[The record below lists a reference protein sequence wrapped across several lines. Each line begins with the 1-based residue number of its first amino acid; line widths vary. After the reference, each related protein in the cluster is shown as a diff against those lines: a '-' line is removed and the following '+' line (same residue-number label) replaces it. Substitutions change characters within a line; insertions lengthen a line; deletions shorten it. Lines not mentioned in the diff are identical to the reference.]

1 MIEMSADATTPMLET
16 AFAQLD
22 EIAEEGSS
30 TTVRLLASNSQCNS
44 RGMLTLCL
52 LLQIPT
58 LDFSEFLAGV
68 PEQRFF
74 RYGGSLTTPPCS
86 ETVEWYVAE
95 KAIPLSVGAY
105 RSLRTS
111 TKANNRNTQNAP
123 GQPSV
128 LTLAAEG
135 GIASAAGLSEFVVG
149 AEAPAAE
156 AHKSEG
162 ESAQAETAV
171 PVVENV
177 VEAAPLSASPS
188 NTAVAAATIA
198 VVATPAAGIRHNPLV
213 PVKRMRR
220 IR

>member
-1 MIEMSADATTPMLET
+1 M
-16 AFAQLD
+16 
-22 EIAEEGSS
+22 
-30 TTVRLLASNSQCNS
+30 QCNS
-44 RGMLTLCL
+44 RGVLTRRL

-68 PEQRFF
+68 PEQSFF

-95 KAIPLSVGAY
+95 KAIPLSVAAY

-128 LTLAAEG
+128 LSLAAEG
-135 GIASAAGLSEFVVG
+135 GIASVAGLSEFVVG
-149 AEAPAAE
+149 AEAAAAE
-156 AHKSEG
+156 GQNAS
-162 ESAQAETAV
+162 ESAQAESAV
-171 PVVENV
+171 PVVENI
-177 VEAAPLSASPS
+177 VEAAPLSASIS
-188 NTAVAAATIA
+188 NTAAAAATVAVIA
-198 VVATPAAGIRHNPLV
+198 EPAAGIRHNPLV

>member
-1 MIEMSADATTPMLET
+1 M
-16 AFAQLD
+16 
-22 EIAEEGSS
+22 
-30 TTVRLLASNSQCNS
+30 
-44 RGMLTLCL
+44 
-52 LLQIPT
+52 QIPI

-68 PEQRFF
+68 PEQSFF

-86 ETVEWYVAE
+86 ETVEWYLAE
-95 KAIPLSVGAY
+95 KAIPLSVAAY

-135 GIASAAGLSEFVVG
+135 GIASAAGLSEFVVDAG
-149 AEAPAAE
+149 VPAAE
-156 AHKSEG
+156 VQNAS

-171 PVVENV
+171 PAVENLA
-177 VEAAPLSASPS
+177 EATPLSESITNPPASAA
-188 NTAVAAATIA
+188 TAVA
-198 VVATPAAGIRHNPLV
+198 VVAASAPGVRHNPLV